1 MTHLDTYVSARPL
14 ISVLY
19 LLKGGIKMALVT
31 TKEMFKKAYEGG
43 YAIGAFNIN
52 DMEIIQG
59 VVNGAKAQNSPVIL
73 QVSSSAIK
81 FAGAKY
87 LRHMVEAASEETG
100 IDIALHLDHGANLDI
115 VKLAIENGF
124 TSVMFDGSHY
134 EYEENVKLT
143 KEVVE
148 YAHSRGVVVEA
159 ELGQLA
165 GVEDEVS
172 VEHSKYTD
180 PSQAEDFVKRTGVDS
195 LAIAIGTS
203 HGAYK
208 FAGEAK
214 LRFDILE
221 DIQNRLPG
229 YPIVLH
235 GASAVDPRYVE
246 MCNQFGGNIAG
257 AKGVP
262 LDMLRR
268 ASSMAVCKI
277 NMDTDL
283 RLAMTGVLRKFLAEN
298 PKEFDPRKYMGAART
313 AIQELVEN
321 KIKDVLGSANTL

>member
-1 MTHLDTYVSARPL
+1 VEFL
-14 ISVLY
+14 
-19 LLKGGIKMALVT
+19 MALVT

-59 VVNGAKAQNSPVIL
+59 VVNAAKAQNSPVIL

-81 FAGAKY
+81 FAGPKY
-87 LRHMVEAASEETG
+87 LKHMVDAAVEETG
-100 IDIALHLDHGANLDI
+100 LDIALHLDHGSSFELCKEVIDA
-115 VKLAIENGF
+115 GF

-134 EYEENVKLT
+134 DYEENVRKT
-143 KEVVE
+143 KEVVD
-148 YAHSRGVVVEA
+148 YAHSKGVVVEA

-172 VEHSKYTD
+172 VEKSVYTD
-180 PSQAEDFVKRTGVDS
+180 PAQAEDFVKRTGIDS

-203 HGAYK
+203 HGAFK
-208 FAGEAK
+208 FTGEAK

-229 YPIVLH
+229 FPIVLH
-235 GASAVDPRYVE
+235 GASAVDQRYVE
-246 MCNQFGGNIAG
+246 MANQYGGQIAG

-262 LDMLRR
+262 TDMLRK

-283 RLAMTGVLRKFLAEN
+283 RLAMTATLRKVLTEN
-298 PKEFDPRKYMGAART
+298 PKEIDPRKYMGAART
-313 AIQELVEN
+313 ALQELVEE
-321 KIKDVLGSANTL
+321 KIKNVLGSSNSL

>member
-1 MTHLDTYVSARPL
+1 
-14 ISVLY
+14 
-19 LLKGGIKMALVT
+19 MALVT

-43 YAIGAFNIN
+43 YSIGAFNIN

-59 VVNGAKAQNSPVIL
+59 VVNGAKAHKSPVIL
-73 QVSSSAIK
+73 QVSSGALK
-81 FAGAKY
+81 YAGAKY
-87 LRHMVEAASEETG
+87 LKHMVDAAIEDTG
-100 IDIALHLDHGANLDI
+100 IDVALHLDHGSSFEAC
-115 VKLAIENGF
+115 KEAIAAGF

-134 EYEENVKLT
+134 DYEENVRLT

-148 YAHSRGVVVEA
+148 YAHARGVVVEA

-172 VEHSKYTD
+172 VEKSVYTD
-180 PSQAEDFVKRTGVDS
+180 PTQAVDFVTRTGIDS

-203 HGAYK
+203 HGAFK
-208 FAGEAK
+208 FTGEAK

-235 GASAVDPRYVE
+235 GASAVNQDYVA
-246 MCNQFGGNIAG
+246 MCNEFGGNISG

-262 LDMLRR
+262 VDMLRK

-277 NMDTDL
+277 NIDTDL
-283 RLAMTGVLRKFLAEN
+283 RLAMTGSIRKVLAQN
-298 PKEFDPRKYMGAART
+298 PKEIDPRKYMGAARS
-313 AIQELVEN
+313 AIQGLVED
-321 KIKDVLGSANTL
+321 KITTVLGSANAL

>member
-1 MTHLDTYVSARPL
+1 
-14 ISVLY
+14 
-19 LLKGGIKMALVT
+19 MALVT

-73 QVSSSAIK
+73 QVSSGALK
-81 FAGAKY
+81 YAGAKY
-87 LRHMVEAASEETG
+87 LKHMVDAAIEDTG
-100 IDIALHLDHGANLDI
+100 IDIALHLDHGSS
-115 VKLAIENGF
+115 LAACKEAIAAGF

-134 EYEENVKLT
+134 DYEENVRLT

-172 VEHSKYTD
+172 VEKSVYTD
-180 PSQAEDFVKRTGVDS
+180 PTQAVDFVERTGIDS

-203 HGAYK
+203 HGAFK
-208 FAGEAK
+208 FTGEAK

-235 GASAVDPRYVE
+235 GASAVNQDYVA
-246 MCNQFGGNIAG
+246 MCNEFGGNISG

-262 LDMLRR
+262 VDMLRK

-277 NMDTDL
+277 NIDTDL
-283 RLAMTGVLRKFLAEN
+283 RLAMTGSIRKVLAEN
-298 PKEFDPRKYMGAART
+298 PKEIDPRKYMGAARS
-313 AIQELVEN
+313 AIQGLVED
-321 KIKDVLGSANTL
+321 KITSVLGSSNAL

>member
-1 MTHLDTYVSARPL
+1 
-14 ISVLY
+14 
-19 LLKGGIKMALVT
+19 MALVT

-59 VVNGAKAQNSPVIL
+59 VVNGAKAHKSPVIL
-73 QVSSSAIK
+73 QVSSGALK
-81 FAGAKY
+81 YAGAKY
-87 LRHMVEAASEETG
+87 LKHMVDAAIEETG
-100 IDIALHLDHGANLDI
+100 LDIALHLDHGSSFAAC
-115 VKLAIENGF
+115 KEAIEAGF

-134 EYEENVKLT
+134 DYEENVRLT

-148 YAHSRGVVVEA
+148 YAHARGVVVEA

-172 VEHSKYTD
+172 VEKSVYTD
-180 PSQAEDFVKRTGVDS
+180 PTQAVDFVERTGIDS

-203 HGAYK
+203 HGAFK

-221 DIQNRLPG
+221 DIQNKLPG

-235 GASAVDPRYVE
+235 GASAVNQDYVA
-246 MCNQFGGNIAG
+246 MCNEFGGSISG

-262 LDMLRR
+262 VDMLRK

-277 NMDTDL
+277 NIDTDL
-283 RLAMTGVLRKFLAEN
+283 RLAMTGSIRKVLAEN
-298 PKEFDPRKYMGAART
+298 PKEIDPRKYMGAARS
-313 AIQELVEN
+313 AIQGLVED
-321 KIKDVLGSANTL
+321 KITSVLGSANAL

>member
-1 MTHLDTYVSARPL
+1 M
-14 ISVLY
+14 
-19 LLKGGIKMALVT
+19 KGGIIMALVT

-43 YAIGAFNIN
+43 YSIGAFNIN

-59 VVNGAKAQNSPVIL
+59 VVNGCKALNSPVIL

-87 LRHMVEAASEETG
+87 LKNMVDAAVAETG
-100 IDIALHLDHGANLDI
+100 IDIALHLDHGANI
-115 VKLAIENGF
+115 EVVKEVIEAGF

-134 EYEENVKLT
+134 EYDENVRLT
-143 KEVVE
+143 KEVVD
-148 YAHSRGVVVEA
+148 YAHARGVVVEA

-172 VEHSKYTD
+172 VAKSTYTD
-180 PSQAEDFVKRTGVDS
+180 PAQAEDFVKKTGIDS

-203 HGAYK
+203 HGAFK
-208 FAGEAK
+208 FTGEPK

-221 DIQNRLPG
+221 EVQKRLPG
-229 YPIVLH
+229 FPIVLH
-235 GASAVDPRYVE
+235 GASAVDQKYVE
-246 MCNQFGGNIAG
+246 MCNEFGGQIAG

-262 LDMLRR
+262 ADMLRK

-283 RLAMTGVLRKFLAEN
+283 RLAMTAAMRKFLAEN
-298 PKEFDPRKYMGAART
+298 PKEFDPRKYMGAARAT
-313 AIQELVEN
+313 LQELVEK
-321 KIKDVLGSANTL
+321 KIKEVLGSENAL